1 MASNEWNKRIF
12 FYVDIK
18 SINILWL
25 QLSIHYTVFRICWNY
40 HHFLCKTVRSSKIL
54 FDYYYYL
61 LLNRW
66 FHVSVTRVCS
76 RPILIVNCNKWN
88 YSWVSSVE
96 YDLRHYVLAWAC
108 SNTGLTILSSHR
120 VYCAINY
127 GFYFCVF
134 GIDFSAWKIKLILIN
149 FQNEKRNLN
158 RALDSFVWHNY
169 VVNSFVCSFVCMR
182 KF

>member
-1 MASNEWNKRIF
+1 MIAIINPLHGVSHLLKLSPFLVQNCA
-12 FYVDIK
+12 VIK
-18 SINILWL
+18 N
-25 QLSIHYTVFRICWNY
+25 
-40 HHFLCKTVRSSKIL
+40 TVR
-54 FDYYYYL
+54 L
-61 LLNRW
+61 LLFFLLKRW

-96 YDLRHYVLAWAC
+96 YDLRHYVLAWARF
-108 SNTGLTILSSHR
+108 NTGLTILSSHR

-134 GIDFSAWKIKLILIN
+134 GIDFSAWEMKLILIN
-149 FQNEKRNLN
+149 FQNEKSNLN
-158 RALDSFVWHNY
+158 KALDSLVWHNY

-182 KF
+182 IF